1 MGEVL
6 IVIITLLISAAI
18 FIPVGITIRKRIAES
33 KIQSAENE
41 AKRLL
46 ENVKIEAENTKREE
60 IFKAKEEMLKLAK
73 HYTSLNPNDY
83 LSWKN
88 KIESAIKK
96 VQESN

>member
-46 ENVKIEAENTKREE
+46 ENVKI
-60 IFKAKEEMLKLAK
+60 
-73 HYTSLNPNDY
+73 
-83 LSWKN
+83 
-88 KIESAIKK
+88 
-96 VQESN
+96 